1 MNEGEKRMNQ
11 TPHQHQPYCD
21 QLLLDCNDPIFQGSL
36 FVGNNGNPTKK
47 MRDLHS
53 PNSEDAVT
61 WSVFRLLDCHFAD
74 SPWLP
79 ELLTLAGCR
88 IEAAGQPEIA
98 FWKHGC
104 PSKER
109 LLWLLNHTQ
118 DPRVAES
125 GGASE
130 DPKRLS
136 LVRQHLDEYTRHIN
150 DGKTRSRR
158 KWILEGP
165 TEFDVIIRCPGL
177 MVAVEAKLYS
187 DVSTKITWD
196 AGRDQISRVVD
207 VGLEVARQ
215 ESREF
220 CFLLISDRRQ
230 HDPPKHYERLMPECR
245 ANPPAGL
252 SADHLGWLTWGGIY
266 DWLAEQKSQ
275 CSATQVSWIDKMRG
289 FLAQRSLT

>member
-1 MNEGEKRMNQ
+1 MNQ

-36 FVGNNGNPTKK
+36 FVGKNGDPTKK

-61 WSVFRLLDCHFAD
+61 WSVFRLLDRHLAGLH
-74 SPWLP
+74 WLS
-79 ELLTLAGCR
+79 ELLALGRCR
-88 IEAAGQPEIA
+88 IEAADQPEIA
-98 FWKHGC
+98 FWERGY

-118 DPRVAES
+118 DPRMAES
-125 GGASE
+125 DGAGE
-130 DPKRLS
+130 DPKRLR
-136 LVRQHLDEYTRHIN
+136 LVRQRLDEYTRHIN

-165 TEFDVIIRCPGL
+165 TEFDVIIRCHGL
-177 MVAVEAKLYS
+177 LVAVEAKLYS
-187 DVSTKITWD
+187 DVATEITWD
-196 AGRDQISRVVD
+196 TGRDQIARVVD

-220 CFLLISDRRQ
+220 CFLLVSDRRQ
-230 HDPPKHYERLMPECR
+230 HDPPKEYERLMTAYR
-245 ANPPAGL
+245 ASPPDGL
-252 SADHLGWLTWGGIY
+252 SADHLGWLTWGEIY

-275 CSATQVSWIDKMRG
+275 CSTTQVAWIDKMRG
-289 FLAQRSLT
+289 FLAQRSLL